1 MPLPKGDPST
11 GAVEKGEG
19 GATNAVKPQ
28 TPDTVEKLARNRTLI
43 LKSKGKDTDQTNPA
57 GPGTR

>member
-1 MPLPKGDPST
+1 VPLPKGDPST

-28 TPDTVEKLARNRTLI
+28 TPDTRRETGK
-43 LKSKGKDTDQTNPA
+43 KSDADTKKQ
-57 GPGTR
+57 RERY